1 MAYTVTIK
9 YAAPVAPETN
19 LPLHPI
25 AADYKLGTSYVDD
38 ATFRA
43 DAGEAYS
50 KNIYNMGIPADAL
63 ETYLKGVTVHKGVL
77 LVLKSVMVLDPTTAS
92 TTGITYDVETDDD
105 KLYWEQ
111 LATALK
117 DNGFTITVT
126 AKVAA

>member
-25 AADYKLGTSYVDD
+25 TAEYKLGTSYVDD
-38 ATFRA
+38 TTFRA

-50 KNIYNMGIPADAL
+50 KNIYNLGIPAEAL

-77 LVLKSVMVLDPTTAS
+77 LVLKSAMIAQNAA

-117 DNGFTITVT
+117 DNGFTITVA
-126 AKVAA
+126 AKAAG

>member
-25 AADYKLGTSYVDD
+25 AAEYKLGTSYVDD

-77 LVLKSVMVLDPTTAS
+77 LVLKSAMIAENAA

-117 DNGFTITVT
+117 DNGFTITV
-126 AKVAA
+126 AVKAAG

>member
-25 AADYKLGTSYVDD
+25 TAEYKLGTSYVDD
-38 ATFRA
+38 TTFRA

-50 KNIYNMGIPADAL
+50 KNIYNLGIPAEAL

-77 LVLKSVMVLDPTTAS
+77 LVLKSAMIAQNAA
-92 TTGITYDVETDDD
+92 TTGITYDVATDDD

-111 LATALK
+111 LADALA
-117 DNGFTITVT
+117 DNGFTITVA
-126 AKVAA
+126 AKAAG